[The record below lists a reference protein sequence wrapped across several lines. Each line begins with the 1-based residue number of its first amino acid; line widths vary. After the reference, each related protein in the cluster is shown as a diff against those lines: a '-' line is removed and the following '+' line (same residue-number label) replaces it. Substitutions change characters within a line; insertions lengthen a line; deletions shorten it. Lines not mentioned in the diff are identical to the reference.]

1 MLLKAAVFSLS
12 GDTWKR
18 RTHQETGNY
27 ILKLL
32 MHLHGLQ
39 LPRTEYSCS
48 AFKQL
53 STFQRESLASTQNG
67 IIFRLISINET
78 DYTNALLYIMNTA
91 LFRDIFDVGALAN
104 RSRFDS
110 WSSTIQ
116 YEIIQLHN

>member
-78 DYTNALLYIMNTA
+78 DYTNAHLYI
-91 LFRDIFDVGALAN
+91 
-104 RSRFDS
+104 
-110 WSSTIQ
+110 
-116 YEIIQLHN
+116 